1 MLYFA
6 SFASSCVS
14 RVSSHCAFLSP
25 TFFLVSISWVKNYF
39 LWVFRG
45 PQIFSQGYFFESEI
59 IFLRVFHV
67 IFITNITAVHI
78 HLARPLKLTSHS
90 ILHYLWSANISKSF
104 SQLCQ
109 YGFYLFSIFIFLP
122 VGKVWYYP
130 ALLASW
136 FIHFNINAYYL
147 CLMLTHFTAKTF

>member
-1 MLYFA
+1 MCFFNKKCTNVLYFA
-6 SFASSCVS
+6 SLASLCVS

-39 LWVFRG
+39 SCVFRG

-90 ILHYLWSANISKSF
+90 ILHYLWSANLSKNF

-109 YGFYLFSIFIFLP
+109 YGFYLFSVIFHFFARWKSLILP
-122 VGKVWYYP
+122 RIACIV
-130 ALLASW
+130 
-136 FIHFNINAYYL
+136 IHSL
-147 CLMLTHFTAKTF
+147 

>member
-1 MLYFA
+1 MHECAIFCEFRVIVCLAGF
-6 SFASSCVS
+6 VS
-14 RVSSHCAFLSP
+14 LCLPESDIFSR
-25 TFFLVSISWVKNYF
+25 ISWVKNYF

-90 ILHYLWSANISKSF
+90 ILHYLWSANLSKSF

-109 YGFYLFSIFIFLP
+109 YGFYLFSVIFHFFARWKSLILP
-122 VGKVWYYP
+122 RIACIV
-130 ALLASW
+130 
-136 FIHFNINAYYL
+136 IHSL
-147 CLMLTHFTAKTF
+147 

>member
-1 MLYFA
+1 MHECAIFCESRVIVCLAGFVSLCLPESDIFSREYFMGQKLFLVGI
-6 SFASSCVS
+6 SWVQNFFSCVS
-14 RVSSHCAFLSP
+14 
-25 TFFLVSISWVKNYF
+25 
-39 LWVFRG
+39 RG

-90 ILHYLWSANISKSF
+90 ILHYLWSANLSKNF

-109 YGFYLFSIFIFLP
+109 YGFYLFSVIFHFFARWKSLILP
-122 VGKVWYYP
+122 RIACIV
-130 ALLASW
+130 
-136 FIHFNINAYYL
+136 IHSL
-147 CLMLTHFTAKTF
+147 